1 MKIKKNDNV
10 IMLNGKDKGKKGK
23 VLKAIPVDN
32 KVVVEGLNVVKR
44 HQKAKRQGTKGEII
58 DVARAVDVSNVA
70 LVESGKAVRVGWK
83 IEGDKKVRISKK
95 TGQKI

>member
-1 MKIKKNDNV
+1 
-10 IMLNGKDKGKKGK
+10 MLNGKDKGKKGK